1 MHTWRPK
8 APIKFC
14 FKLLCL
20 WTVFSDRS
28 KPFVIVCLHLPG
40 FLLRRQGWWPSGFLS
55 LACAES
61 SHKSPPPPDLKV
73 RGGGRRW
80 WKFASPHQKDEHT
93 LVSNQDGRNHRCPV
107 APRFWFCGKTSLNTS
122 DTRGRNRNM
131 WQALSCYE
139 TVSDRR
145 IFIGLSPLWLQRGC
159 VGLSDVHLF
168 CHFPAQPAR
177 RCFSEQ
183 VCAASIWRLHLFL
196 L

>member
-40 FLLRRQGWWPSGFLS
+40 FLLRRQRWWPSGFLS

-73 RGGGRRW
+73 RGGG
-80 WKFASPHQKDEHT
+80 AAVVE
-93 LVSNQDGRNHRCPV
+93 
-107 APRFWFCGKTSLNTS
+107 
-122 DTRGRNRNM
+122 
-131 WQALSCYE
+131 
-139 TVSDRR
+139 
-145 IFIGLSPLWLQRGC
+145 I
-159 VGLSDVHLF
+159 
-168 CHFPAQPAR
+168 
-177 RCFSEQ
+177 CFSSSKGWAHTCQQPGWKKSSVPGSTTFLVLWQDLTEYQRHQRSEQ
-183 VCAASIWRLHLFL
+183 EHVTGPILLRNSEWQTHFYRLITPLAAARLRWPVGCPPLLPFSSTTCA
-196 L
+196 